1 MFFPVENMRFLWY
14 NASGK
19 AFLKELEE
27 NGIMQDLGEGMK
39 LDASDVMLLWRNH
52 YAQTKCV

>member
-1 MFFPVENMRFLWY
+1 MMLR
-14 NASGK
+14 GK

-39 LDASDVMLLWRNH
+39 LDVSDVMLLWRNH